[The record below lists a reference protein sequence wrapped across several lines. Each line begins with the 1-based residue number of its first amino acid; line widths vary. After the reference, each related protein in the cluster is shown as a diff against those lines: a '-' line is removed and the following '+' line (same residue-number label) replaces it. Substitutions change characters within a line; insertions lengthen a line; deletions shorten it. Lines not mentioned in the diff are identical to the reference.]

1 MKYIKPK
8 SLTWWAG
15 IFALVVGIASLA
27 IPDNY
32 QLSQLGQLVSML
44 SGGQDANPASLIA
57 MGLGLI
63 GIRGAISGGTD
74 TQVAVAERKAEWES
88 GDGHS

>member
-15 IFALVVGIASLA
+15 GFSLA
-27 IPDNY
+27 VGLATLFMPDNY
-32 QLSQLGQLVSML
+32 QVGQIGALVSIL
-44 SGGQDANPASLIA
+44 AGGADASPAGLIA

-63 GIRGAISGGTD
+63 GLREAIEHGFRGAPVDQGGD
-74 TQVAVAERKAEWES
+74 DA
-88 GDGHS
+88 